1 MIPNTPLQDAMFREF
16 AAKTLFEQVQT
27 YGFAYLDEVFQR
39 NVFPTEAALND
50 LRHFE
55 EPLPEDPC
63 AASAV
68 IELLHRYGAPA
79 TNAQLGGRYFGFVNG
94 SAVPAGLA
102 AKQLASFW
110 DQNTGMYV
118 MSPIAAQ
125 LETVVEGWL
134 QEIFGLPTS
143 TVASYVSGTSMAN
156 FCGLAAAR
164 YRLLQRQG
172 WDINEKGLMAAP
184 RLRIVAG
191 AQAHTAVVRAVSLL
205 GFGKEN
211 IEWVEADEEGR
222 MIVSQVPELDD
233 RSILI
238 LQAGNVN
245 SGAFDPCEALCEKA
259 QRANAWV
266 HIDGAF
272 GLWAAA
278 SDTLRVLTKGIEKAS
293 SLAVDGHKTLNTPYD
308 CGILMCQDRE
318 ALTSAL
324 HLSGSYL
331 MIDEKKRDGMIY
343 TPEMS
348 RRARIIELWATMKY
362 LGRSGM
368 GELVDTLHARA
379 VQFAEAIRSV
389 DGFRV
394 LNDVVF
400 NQVLVCC
407 ETDALTVRTLTGIQ
421 ELRECWV
428 GGSVFSGRKV
438 IRVSVS
444 SWATTAED
452 IARTVRAFATAYR
465 MATGVTV

>member
-1 MIPNTPLQDAMFREF
+1 LQD
-16 AAKTLFEQVQT
+16 
-27 YGFAYLDEVFQR
+27 
-39 NVFPTEAALND
+39 
-50 LRHFE
+50 LRYFE
-55 EPLPEDPC
+55 ESLPAGPC
-63 AASAV
+63 SASEV
-68 IELLHRYGAPA
+68 IDLLHRYGAPA
-79 TNAQLGGRYFGFVNG
+79 TSAQLGGRYFGFVNG

-102 AKQLASFW
+102 ARQLAGFW
-110 DQNTGMYV
+110 DQNAGMYI
-118 MSPIAAQ
+118 MSPVASQ
-125 LETVVEGWL
+125 LETVVEAWL
-134 QEIFGLPTS
+134 CDLFGLPPS

-172 WDINEKGLMAAP
+172 WDINEKGLSQAP

-191 AQAHTAVVRAVSLL
+191 AQAHTAVIRAVSLL

-222 MIVSQVPELDD
+222 MIASQVPELDD
-233 RSILI
+233 RTILI

-245 SGAFDPCEALCEKA
+245 SGAFDPLEALCEKGR
-259 QRANAWV
+259 RANAWV

-278 SDTLRVLTKGIEKAS
+278 SETLRVLTKGSEKAT
-293 SLAVDGHKTLNTPYD
+293 SLAADGHKTLNTPYD
-308 CGILMCQDRE
+308 CGILLCQDRE
-318 ALTSAL
+318 ALASAL

-331 MIDEKKRDGMIY
+331 MIDEKKRDGMLY

-368 GELVDTLHARA
+368 GMLVDTLHARA
-379 VQFAEAIRSV
+379 AQFADAIRGV
-389 DGFRV
+389 AGFRV
-394 LNDVVF
+394 VNDVVF

-428 GGSVFSGRKV
+428 GGSLFRGRKV

-452 IARTVRAFATAYR
+452 ILRTVRAFEQAYR
-465 MATGVTV
+465 MATA